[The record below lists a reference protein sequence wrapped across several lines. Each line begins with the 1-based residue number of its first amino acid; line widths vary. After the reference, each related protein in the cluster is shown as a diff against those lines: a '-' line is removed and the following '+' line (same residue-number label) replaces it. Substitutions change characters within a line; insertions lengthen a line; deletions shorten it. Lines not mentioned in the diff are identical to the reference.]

1 MLVHTS
7 ILDKLNSKRYSHARS
22 SFLGLITMD
31 RRIELII
38 SKIKKDTAASWDIPA
53 LAVLVNLSPS
63 RFRHLFKQETGM
75 GPAQFLKDIRLTRAE
90 KMLRTTFLSIK
101 QILKQVGI
109 GSNAH
114 FVHDFRRKYGMTP
127 TTYRRRLRRK
137 RTR

>member
-1 MLVHTS
+1 MLIHTS
-7 ILDKLNSKRYSHARS
+7 ILDKRNSKRYSHARS

-38 SKIKKDTAASWDIPA
+38 SRLKKDPTASWDIPT

-75 GPAQFLKDIRLTRAE
+75 GPAQYLKDIRLIKAE

-114 FVHDFRRKYGMTP
+114 FVRDFRRKYGTTP
-127 TTYRRRLRRK
+127 TAYRRRIRK
-137 RTR
+137 RAR